1 MIQCFVSR
9 LALRKIYYGVKDAG
23 FIVRVK
29 RKKKMVRC
37 CSENHVHTLEPGLL
51 VSAFPRIQ
59 VNEKVRNTAVKIRK
73 DKKKTPP
80 PNKSLSLELPWRRA
94 ARAHSHP
101 VINSLQVSTAF
112 SRQPHF
118 STDKHLILSDISPS
132 L

>member
-1 MIQCFVSR
+1 
-9 LALRKIYYGVKDAG
+9 
-23 FIVRVK
+23 
-29 RKKKMVRC
+29 MVRC
-37 CSENHVHTLEPGLL
+37 CSENHVHTLEPGSL
-51 VSAFPRIQ
+51 VSAFPRVQ
-59 VNEKVRNTAVKIRK
+59 VNEKVWNPAVKIRK
-73 DKKKTPP
+73 HKKKMPP
-80 PNKSLSLELPWRRA
+80 PAPNKNFSLELPWRRA